1 MMEGSNFIVFRLW
14 GCFTGCNGPQEL
26 SSRERNTINILYP
39 CCLEFLQGEEE
50 ARFIWELCVRVCAC
64 GEQELFL
71 EKFVEDAFDRMQES
85 HRNSITYSDLCKL
98 LSYSSFILDYS
109 FAISFLLLLLC
120 LSHTETFCSQMHLLA
135 IAYIA
140 CSAIRLGRGVCKPYW
155 SFSDSLFKIKMFCPG
170 CPASWCREWL
180 DDVDMEIVQL
190 D

>member
-1 MMEGSNFIVFRLW
+1 M
-14 GCFTGCNGPQEL
+14 
-26 SSRERNTINILYP
+26 
-39 CCLEFLQGEEE
+39 
-50 ARFIWELCVRVCAC
+50 CVCVCMCAC

-120 LSHTETFCSQMHLLA
+120 PSHTETFCSQMLLLA

-140 CSAIRLGRGVCKPYW
+140 CSAVRLGRDVCKPY
-155 SFSDSLFKIKMFCPG
+155 
-170 CPASWCREWL
+170 
-180 DDVDMEIVQL
+180 
-190 D
+190 